1 MCPAWWVI
9 LNNLLKYWHIS
20 LIRDNIF
27 IIPPYINVTGKFIG
41 LYKIVN
47 GYQSKALHLRNI
59 FPREDVGRRIHLICK
74 MDIFYMSNV
83 KWLFFHT

>member
-27 IIPPYINVTGKFIG
+27 IIPPYNVTGKFIG

-47 GYQSKALHLRNI
+47 GYQSEAIYTCEI
-59 FPREDVGRRIHLICK
+59 FFLSNMWKDGLIL
-74 MDIFYMSNV
+74 YV
-83 KWLFFHT
+83 KWIFFTCET

>member
-27 IIPPYINVTGKFIG
+27 IIPPYNVTGKFIG

-47 GYQSKALHLRNI
+47 GYQSEAIHLRNI
-59 FPREDVGRRIHLICK
+59 FPREDVERRIDIICE
-74 MDIFYMSNV
+74 MDIFYM
-83 KWLFFHT
+83 